1 MMMKRWMAGVL
12 FLGAAAV
19 GADLTFGQNYPNRT
33 IHIYTSEA
41 GAANDFTA
49 RLIAQGLAGPLG
61 QPVVVDN
68 RPEALAIE
76 IAMKA
81 GADGYSLALAGTSF
95 WVGPLLR
102 KTSYDP
108 LRDFLPITI
117 ASQAPNLLVVHPS
130 LPVKNV
136 RDLIALAKS
145 RPGALNYASASIGG
159 SPHLAA
165 ELFKAMAGVSIV
177 HVPYRGMTL
186 AFNDLIGGQ
195 VQLMMA
201 PAGVAAPYVKSGRV
215 KALGITSA
223 EPSALAPGVP
233 TLSASGLPG
242 YESIAMQVLVAP
254 ANTPAA
260 IIRRLNQEAVRGL
273 NSAESKERL
282 LAVGLEVVGSTP
294 DQFMEKM
301 KFEIGK
307 TGKLIKDA
315 GIKVE

>member
-1 MMMKRWMAGVL
+1 
-12 FLGAAAV
+12 
-19 GADLTFGQNYPNRT
+19 
-33 IHIYTSEA
+33 
-41 GAANDFTA
+41 
-49 RLIAQGLAGPLG
+49 
-61 QPVVVDN
+61 
-68 RPEALAIE
+68 
-76 IAMKA
+76 
-81 GADGYSLALAGTSF
+81 
-95 WVGPLLR
+95 
-102 KTSYDP
+102 
-108 LRDFLPITI
+108 
-117 ASQAPNLLVVHPS
+117 
-130 LPVKNV
+130 
-136 RDLIALAKS
+136 
-145 RPGALNYASASIGG
+145 
-159 SPHLAA
+159 
-165 ELFKAMAGVSIV
+165 
-177 HVPYRGMTL
+177 
-186 AFNDLIGGQ
+186 
-195 VQLMMA
+195 MMA

-254 ANTPAA
+254 ANTSAA